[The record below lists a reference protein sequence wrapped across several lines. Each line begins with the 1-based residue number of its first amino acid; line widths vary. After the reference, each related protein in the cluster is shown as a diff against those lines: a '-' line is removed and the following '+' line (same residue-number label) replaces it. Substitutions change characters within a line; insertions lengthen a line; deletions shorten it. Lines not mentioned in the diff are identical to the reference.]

1 MRRMDAGIDP
11 IAQPKE
17 GANVAEPF
25 GFRVTAEGTVRVQRR
40 GRTVKVISGSAAA
53 KLAPQLE
60 GADDETVQALLQRAT
75 GNYRR
80 GAEQMERD
88 P

>member
-1 MRRMDAGIDP
+1 MDAGIDRQS
-11 IAQPKE
+11 IDRSKE
-17 GANVAEPF
+17 ERNVAEPF
-25 GFRVTAEGTVRVQRR
+25 GFRVTADGTVRVQRR

-60 GADDETVQALLQRAT
+60 DADDETVQALLQRAT

-80 GAEQMERD
+80 GTEQMGRD
-88 P
+88 L